1 TVGQEADHAVE
12 AAVGEVLANIVDS
25 IAVTENPTT
34 PVRTPLPAEHTAPTS
49 NAGKRKRGP
58 SPASRKRRRGIL
70 QDDETKTSDD
80 GRSDEECSD
89 EEGVERDDA
98 PYIPACVVDAD
109 PNLMEEGAD
118 RYTGLNSDEDP
129 DIQEEPEDEEDA
141 NDDGWDED
149 WDIGE
154 LTDESDV
161 GREELPD
168 SVCLS
173 AAKDKHLITSM
184 RDDGWEYDTSKFGPD
199 PTYADIYDGPY
210 GPSDSLLSVA
220 DDPLALLFYFLPPK
234 LWAQIAVES
243 NTYHRQS
250 IPQRAR
256 TLR

>member
-1 TVGQEADHAVE
+1 MKKKAVKETSDKSSSSTKKKAAKEVGDSPAATVGQEADHAVE

-70 QDDETKTSDD
+70 QDDETEPSDD

-98 PYIPACVVDAD
+98 PYVPACVVDAD

-129 DIQEEPEDEEDA
+129 DIQEEPEDEGDA

-161 GREELPD
+161 EREELPD

-184 RDDGWEYDTSKFGPD
+184 RDDGWEY
-199 PTYADIYDGPY
+199 
-210 GPSDSLLSVA
+210 
-220 DDPLALLFYFLPPK
+220 
-234 LWAQIAVES
+234 
-243 NTYHRQS
+243 
-250 IPQRAR
+250 
-256 TLR
+256 